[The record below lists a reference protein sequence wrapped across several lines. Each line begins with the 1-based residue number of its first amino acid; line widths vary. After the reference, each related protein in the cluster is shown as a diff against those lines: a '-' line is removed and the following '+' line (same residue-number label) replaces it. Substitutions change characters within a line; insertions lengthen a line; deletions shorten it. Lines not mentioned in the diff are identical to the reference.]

1 MFKTYV
7 INLEKDIE
15 NFNVLQTKLN
25 KIGINPIRFN
35 AIYGKEIKD
44 FSKYDKY
51 ISNYSKYFS
60 PRGLVGC
67 ALSHYTLLDQI
78 YSNYLKNKDTEYTL
92 ILEDDAIPLIK
103 DKKVIE
109 DIIPRIPKD
118 CDILLLYCQG
128 ICNYNKTNNE
138 FIKKSKINILGSTAS
153 YLVKNSSIPK
163 LLKKKIYFHID
174 LQWYNTEIINFY
186 IYHKMLFNVDE
197 NESYNINIK
206 LRNLFKFI
214 NTINFNDKFNN
225 STLNELLSF
234 KIFRIPLLG
243 IELSGIEIIIYIIIM
258 IIIFT
263 IYKSKKSINKLY
275 IKYKRDSK

>member
-1 MFKTYV
+1 
-7 INLEKDIE
+7 
-15 NFNVLQTKLN
+15 
-25 KIGINPIRFN
+25 
-35 AIYGKEIKD
+35 
-44 FSKYDKY
+44 
-51 ISNYSKYFS
+51 
-60 PRGLVGC
+60 
-67 ALSHYTLLDQI
+67 
-78 YSNYLKNKDTEYTL
+78 LKNKDTEYTL

-275 IKYKRDSK
+275 IKYKRGNK